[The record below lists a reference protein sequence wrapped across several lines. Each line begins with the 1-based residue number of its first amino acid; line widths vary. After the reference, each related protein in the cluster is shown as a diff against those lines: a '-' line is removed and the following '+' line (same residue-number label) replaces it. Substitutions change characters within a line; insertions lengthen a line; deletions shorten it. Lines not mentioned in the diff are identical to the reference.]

1 VDDIMVLD
9 LTKKV
14 QLVTT
19 TLEKK
24 KVIIPEVLG
33 DIVIDVDISGSM
45 QGRFGNGTVQELIT
59 RLLAIGM
66 VLDQNKSIDV
76 FAFNSGSHEVGSA
89 TEKNIDGFVDNVF
102 LRKVKVRGGTD
113 YSPAMKDI
121 VSKFGNKK
129 ESKSALTK
137 LFGKRTEPRVHP
149 TIVFFVTDGELSYSD
164 MEETKRVLRATS
176 DQPIFWQFVGI
187 GGESSFDFLKSLD
200 TLDGRVV
207 DNANF
212 FEVEGDLRTLSDEWF
227 YDKILN
233 EFPSWLTEIKTKGL
247 L

>member
-1 VDDIMVLD
+1 MTLD

-14 QLVTT
+14 QLVNV

-24 KVIIPEVLG
+24 KVNIPEVLG

-45 QGRFGNGTVQELIT
+45 SGRFGNGTVQELIT

-76 FAFNSGSHEVGSA
+76 FAFNSNSHEVGSA
-89 TEKNIDGFVDNVF
+89 TEKNIDGFVDKVF
-102 LRKVKVRGGTD
+102 LRKVRVNGGTN

-121 VSKFGNKK
+121 VNKFGNKK

-137 LFGKRTEPRVHP
+137 LFGKRGVETSRTHP
-149 TIVFFVTDGELSYSD
+149 TLVFFITDGELSWSD
-164 MEETKRVLRATS
+164 IEETKRVIRATS

-187 GGESSFDFLKSLD
+187 GGESDFAFLKELD
-200 TLDGRVV
+200 NLDGRLL

-212 FEVEGDLRTLSDEWF
+212 FEVKDLQAVSDEWF
-227 YDKILN
+227 YDNILN
-233 EFPSWLTEIKTKGL
+233 EFPSWLNEIKTKGIL
-247 L
+247 